1 MKYIAIHS
9 EGGLIPYDLLEKIAN
24 EDAPGQKAADFGLA
38 KGRRLSDEI
47 QRVWSDAQDLWD
59 IFRRRRES
67 LPEKDPYGT
76 TLTRERWIVPLLTDA
91 QILGYELKF
100 QPAGVELHGLNFPVS
115 HWAGEGDGGPPVH
128 IEGFKVELD
137 RKGAKLRTSPR
148 AMVQE
153 FLNHSEAH
161 LWGIVSNGLSF
172 RLLRDSART
181 ARPTYLEFDLESILE
196 GNRFSEFAIFY
207 RLCHRSRLP
216 KPGQE
221 PTECLLEQYHQLSI
235 EQGGRV
241 RDKLRDGVEDALKA
255 LGNGLLQPPA
265 NEALCQ
271 KFAAGHLPAT
281 EYHRQLL
288 RLVYRLLFLMVAEE
302 RRMIVSQGENA
313 ERHQLIY
320 RDYYSVSRLQERA
333 EAIVEKTAFSDLW
346 LGLKQ
351 TFLLFSDIRDSN
363 PLGIPPLNGDLF
375 SARPRVF

>member
-67 LPEKDPYGT
+67 LPEKDPHGT

-161 LWGIVSNGLSF
+161 LWGIVTNGLSF

-181 ARPTYLEFDLESILE
+181 ARSTYLEFDLESILE

-207 RLCHRSRLP
+207 RLTRPEL
-216 KPGQE
+216 KL
-221 PTECLLEQYHQLSI
+221 TKKDEQQVK
-235 EQGGRV
+235 RV
-241 RDKLRDGVEDALKA
+241 AAE
-255 LGNGLLQPPA
+255 LLQTLKK
-265 NEALCQ
+265 E
-271 KFAAGHLPAT
+271 
-281 EYHRQLL
+281 
-288 RLVYRLLFLMVAEE
+288 RLVLDWRKK
-302 RRMIVSQGENA
+302 Q
-313 ERHQLIY
+313 QT
-320 RDYYSVSRLQERA
+320 RA
-333 EAIVEKTAFSDLW
+333 AVRVCIEKTLDQL
-346 LGLKQ
+346 
-351 TFLLFSDIRDSN
+351 
-363 PLGIPPLNGDLF
+363 
-375 SARPRVF
+375 PRVFSGELYREKCELTYQHVYDSYFGLGSSVYESRGGSGAA